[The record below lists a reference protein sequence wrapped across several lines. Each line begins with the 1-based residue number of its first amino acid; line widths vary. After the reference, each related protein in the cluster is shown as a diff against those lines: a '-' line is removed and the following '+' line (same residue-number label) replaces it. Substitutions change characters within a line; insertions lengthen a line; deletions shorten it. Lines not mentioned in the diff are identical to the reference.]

1 MLEKL
6 SYNRLN
12 WIYLVTFSVLFIV
25 SLLRLLV
32 FTSEAIA
39 IGLLFTFIIILLGAI
54 VVLTNVA
61 YRARVKQS
69 DERLYDELSRVN
81 DWKAASLTLTIV
93 ICALGIFVVVGSILE
108 VLSISLTLGYMQ
120 FMCLTAA
127 IFTVRHGFYLY
138 YERQG
143 LKNAGTDD
151 ED

>member
-1 MLEKL
+1 
-6 SYNRLN
+6 
-12 WIYLVTFSVLFIV
+12 
-25 SLLRLLV
+25 LV

-39 IGLLFTFIIILLGAI
+39 IGLLFTFIIMLLGAI

-61 YRARVKQS
+61 YRTRVKQS

-81 DWKAASLTLTIV
+81 DWKAASWTLTV
-93 ICALGIFVVVGSILE
+93 IIYALGAFMVAGSILE